1 MRVVNWRSSA
11 RISAFSAYS
20 GVAATTSTPEYDT
33 I

>member
-20 GVAATTSTPEYDT
+20 GVAATPEYDT